1 MFLLGQQQTLCRA
14 LSIWG
19 RAGYAFPL
27 LLAPTMRKPR
37 PGNELKGDEL
47 VLVRQPERLEA
58 RPRQAVSF
66 GQASLSPGRAA
77 GGPGAWLQRRP
88 PCSQRGQRC
97 PADVRVPGGRSVPL
111 AAQHA
116 FYFVLALA
124 LFAPLLTSAASC
136 CLELGAPSPYH
147 QRLPQ
152 ALTWSLIHAAGSL
165 SSDLTWCFLLRV
177 F

>member
-19 RAGYAFPL
+19 RAGDAFPL

-47 VLVRQPERLEA
+47 VLVRRPERLEA

-88 PCSQRGQRC
+88 PCSRRGQRC

-124 LFAPLLTSAASC
+124 LFAP
-136 CLELGAPSPYH
+136 PSD
-147 QRLPQ
+147 
-152 ALTWSLIHAAGSL
+152 L
-165 SSDLTWCFLLRV
+165 SSLLLSGTWGPLSLPSAPPPGPYLVINPCCRLLV
-177 F
+177 Q